1 MKPDLRTT
9 ILTIPPGAPV
19 FALILPAE
27 KRARI
32 LNRVFK

>member
-9 ILTIPPGAPV
+9 ILTILPGAPV

-27 KRARI
+27 KRPG
-32 LNRVFK
+32 F